1 MIIGPGKKPMD
12 LRVWVLRSQT
22 RTRKPG
28 EFNFLP
34 INKPTGREIDPDPCP
49 NGVKTHWVSGFG
61 YLLPS
66 LAVPLGALTLPRCVL
81 RPPPWRAS
89 ECVRRRLSGERDVL
103 GPALDL
109 KHRASPPIN
118 CAPLG
123 APQRAFH
130 PLQKNPFLFPAVF
143 FLMAGNK
150 RLCIGSM
157 GGSGR
162 VSPPRTRSSTGASL
176 ALAIPGNFGNHAAGE
191 N

>member
-1 MIIGPGKKPMD
+1 MPHCWRAFGPRQSRAIRGFNLDTAHFSATSAALLAM
-12 LRVWVLRSQT
+12 RAEVLR
-22 RTRKPG
+22 
-28 EFNFLP
+28 
-34 INKPTGREIDPDPCP
+34 
-49 NGVKTHWVSGFG
+49 
-61 YLLPS
+61 
-66 LAVPLGALTLPRCVL
+66 
-81 RPPPWRAS
+81 
-89 ECVRRRLSGERDVL
+89 GERSVL

-157 GGSGR
+157 GGSSR
-162 VSPPRTRSSTGASL
+162 ISPPRTRSSTGASL